1 MKTIM
6 SYFDETVE
14 YPQDIALNPI
24 PMNTLWCYVS
34 STFLNGFINHVTP
47 LKVFVLDRYEPDK
60 TEKIKKLK
68 RQIHTKLSQFGDDII
83 ILSEIGENTYMFFW
97 FDMDVSDCY
106 IGRFETTDSKDE
118 VIDSLTNWLN
128 KQKEENEG
136 EEFYEGID
144 NGIWDYHELPL
155 SFLEGWISF

>member
-14 YPQDIALNPI
+14 YPQDIALNPV

-83 ILSEIGENTYMFFW
+83 ILSEIGENTFTLG
-97 FDMDVSDCY
+97 V
-106 IGRFETTDSKDE
+106 
-118 VIDSLTNWLN
+118 L
-128 KQKEENEG
+128 KQPTLKTRLL
-136 EEFYEGID
+136 I
-144 NGIWDYHELPL
+144 P
-155 SFLEGWISF
+155 